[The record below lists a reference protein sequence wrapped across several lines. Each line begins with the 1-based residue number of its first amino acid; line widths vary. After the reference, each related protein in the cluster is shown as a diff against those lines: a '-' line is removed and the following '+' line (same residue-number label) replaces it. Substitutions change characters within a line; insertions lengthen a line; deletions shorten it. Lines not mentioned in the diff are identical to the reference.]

1 MELWLGVENFVKIQS
16 AKVCINQYA
25 VLVGPNN
32 SGKTFLMQLIQ
43 GMNKTWDS
51 LLDGEP
57 MEIIL
62 ACRETPPQTADEKQN
77 IHEVYRINA
86 HTMELFTA
94 SINRRLREE
103 KENIVRRIFGKEIP
117 IGNLYIELI
126 PDDHC
131 DYLVDAVYT
140 LEQLQKI
147 SFFLDS
153 DVEEVLT
160 RALSELPG
168 STMIYILSRH
178 NRDTHQRQYVYAR
191 VSSGTDQAVSMNF
204 FKMLL
209 SFILRM
215 DGLFL
220 PASRTGLLML
230 YKEFFANQA
239 DRSMNYGIETSLMRK
254 KELPNRDLTLPVY
267 EFLRFLQTFSEY
279 GNFTRR
285 LEKELLFF
293 ERHVIEGHIDYG
305 QHGNLTYSP
314 RNEKE
319 NIPLF
324 LASSMVNEVTPIEL
338 ALISENCYRQ
348 LIIDE
353 IEASLH
359 PEKQTELVRFLNRI
373 RKRGM
378 SFILSTHSD
387 TFVSR
392 LNNLYV
398 ISANYPERIS
408 PDMLD
413 RLGLEEADLIDVND
427 LYVYEF
433 VRQSHGKSVVKQ
445 IKGDP
450 EKGFAFDLF
459 TETALKLFNEATL
472 IEEGLNG
479 GRDQI

>member
-1 MELWLGVENFVKIQS
+1 MELWLNVEDFVKIQS
-16 AKVCINQYA
+16 AKVCINQYS

-43 GMNKTWDS
+43 GIDKNWED

-57 MEIIL
+57 MEIVL
-62 ACRETPPQTADEKQN
+62 GCRERMSGTMEECTGEN
-77 IHEVYRINA
+77 EVYRLDGHSI
-86 HTMELFTA
+86 ELFTA
-94 SINRRLREE
+94 AINRKLREE

-117 IGNLYIELI
+117 VGSLSIELI
-126 PDDHC
+126 PDAHC
-131 DYLVDAVYT
+131 DYLIDAVYT
-140 LEQLQKI
+140 LEQLKEK

-153 DVEEVLT
+153 DVEDVLN
-160 RALSELPG
+160 RALSELPKG
-168 STMIYILSRH
+168 TMIYILSRH
-178 NRDTHQRQYVYAR
+178 NRETDTRSYIYAR
-191 VSSGTDQAVSMNF
+191 VSSSSDDTIRMNF
-204 FKMLL
+204 FKALL
-209 SFILRM
+209 SHILRM
-215 DGLFL
+215 NSLFL

-230 YKEFFANQA
+230 YKDFFANKA
-239 DRSMNYGIETSLMRK
+239 DQSMDYGIGTSILRK
-254 KELPNRDLTLPVY
+254 NEQANRDLTLPVY

-279 GNFTRR
+279 GDFAKM

-293 ERHVIEGHIDYG
+293 EQHVIEGHIASER
-305 QHGNLTYSP
+305 QGNFTYSP
-314 RNEKE
+314 RDEKE

-324 LASSMVNEVTPIEL
+324 LASSMVNEVTPIKL

-359 PEKQTELVRFLNRI
+359 PAKQTELVRFLNRI
-373 RKRGM
+373 RRRGM

-392 LNNLYV
+392 LNNLFV

-408 PDMLD
+408 PAMLG
-413 RLGLEEADLIDVND
+413 RLGLEEDDLLDVDD

-433 VRQSHGKSVVKQ
+433 VRQPNGKSIVKQ
-445 IKGDP
+445 VNGDP
-450 EKGFAFDLF
+450 EKGFVFDLF
-459 TETALKLFNEATL
+459 TETAMKLFNEATL

-479 GRDQI
+479 GKDQA